1 MKKNIFFFVFN
12 LSAIGGLL
20 LNLNSCNTTEPPT
33 PPPNDTT
40 VYNTINITI
49 EWTDLYRIKLK
60 WNISTKDTL
69 KNYSY
74 ELYRKDETGV
84 ETKLNFYISGTDTSY
99 IDGETDSLA
108 SGKNF
113 IYRVRA
119 FDYKNKLIDTSRTI
133 TAKTLSPTSHNITW
147 QIDTLGQPGD
157 YLYEVL
163 GLDENNVWAVGAVNM
178 PEGVTSL
185 IKWDGFKWNYH
196 SWPEGGAR
204 GIWGFSANDI
214 WTVGDYSN
222 RGFIG
227 HFNGTNWIEYRSEYF
242 LSRGDTVYPLY
253 SVWGSSPDDVWAVGD
268 KGTIIHWNG
277 NEWRKIST
285 SISTPITDVWGV
297 TQNEIFLIAYNNISS
312 GTSVVFKFNGFVWE
326 QISTIGIFNY
336 GGETIWKIPAGK
348 LLTGGK
354 TLLEFTAGIY
364 QEIPT
369 EGRTRYI
376 VKIRGSN
383 ANNVFTTGTFGE
395 ITHFNGQSWQDIDD
409 FEVPDGKYRVLN
421 SVWCT
426 ENKVFIV
433 GEDENR
439 AIVIT
444 GTIH

>member
-113 IYRVRA
+113 IYSVRA
-119 FDYKNKLIDTSRTI
+119 FDNKNKLIDTSRTK
-133 TAKTLSPTSHNITW
+133 TAKTLAPTSHNITW
-147 QIDTLGQPGD
+147 QIDTLGQPGNF
-157 YLYEVL
+157 LYDVW
-163 GLDENNVWAVGAVNM
+163 GLDENNVYSVGFVELQSGN
-178 PEGVTSL
+178 SSI
-185 IKWDGFKWNYH
+185 IKWDGIEWKAFTNV
-196 SWPEGGAR
+196 GGVKY
-204 GIWGFSANDI
+204 GIFGFSEASI
-214 WTVGDYSN
+214 FVVGESSN
-222 RGFIG
+222 RGIVAIWD
-227 HFNGTNWIEYRSEYF
+227 GTQWMEYRSDYF
-242 LSRGDTVYPLY
+242 LARGDTVYPLY
-253 SVWGSSPDDVWAVGD
+253 AVWGSSPDDVWAVGD
-268 KGTIIHWNG
+268 KGTIIHWDG
-277 NEWRKIST
+277 VEWRKIDAGITTRIT
-285 SISTPITDVWGV
+285 SIWGKSESEIYIVPISGVRSSLYKFDGSLWNKIFDDIGIYSTTLWSAKSG
-297 TQNEIFLIAYNNISS
+297 NLIIGGTSLLEYDGSILRSINIAGRTRGIVKVRGSNINNI
-312 GTSVVFKFNGFVWE
+312 
-326 QISTIGIFNY
+326 
-336 GGETIWKIPAGK
+336 
-348 LLTGGK
+348 
-354 TLLEFTAGIY
+354 FTAGD
-364 QEIPT
+364 
-369 EGRTRYI
+369 
-376 VKIRGSN
+376 
-383 ANNVFTTGTFGE
+383 FGE
-395 ITHFNGQSWQDIDD
+395 ITHFDGLTWQDISD
-409 FEVPDGKYRVLN
+409 FEVPNGKYRVLH